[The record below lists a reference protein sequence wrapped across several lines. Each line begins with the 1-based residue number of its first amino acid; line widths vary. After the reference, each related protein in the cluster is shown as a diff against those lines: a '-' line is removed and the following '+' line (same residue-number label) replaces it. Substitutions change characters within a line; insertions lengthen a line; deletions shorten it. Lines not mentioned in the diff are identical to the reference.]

1 MSLLP
6 LFWESAQSD
15 GEIIRNSVPVK
26 VPVKVPV
33 NGWFLLFDEPWK
45 SFAELCGVVDKRA
58 KKPDSIGV
66 R

>member
-26 VPVKVPV
+26 VPV
-33 NGWFLLFDEPWK
+33 NGWFLLFDERWK
-45 SFAELCGVVDKRA
+45 SFAELRGVVDKRA

>member
-1 MSLLP
+1 MPLPP
-6 LFWESAQSD
+6 LFRESAQSD

-26 VPVKVPV
+26 VPV
-33 NGWFLLFDEPWK
+33 NGWFLLFDERWK
-45 SFAELCGVVDKRA
+45 SFAELRGVVDKRA

>member
-26 VPVKVPV
+26 VPV
-33 NGWFLLFDEPWK
+33 NGWFLLFDERWK
-45 SFAELCGVVDKRA
+45 SFAELRGVVDKHA